1 MGIIIW
7 LGYIVLG
14 IILVFLL
21 YFIEKKYHLN
31 KFQSICFSI
40 IYMMILAGLGARFGF
55 SRFNE
60 NIFLVFVFELVF
72 KMIYYTYFLE
82 KDFFDKR
89 EGNVSYSIILIVLS
103 YIINTQFINKVD
115 QVFLSGEDFRIILW
129 FMAFLFLYQFFK
141 NKDDYLQGNKEIV
154 LPEKEKIVMM
164 YAKLKNQYLED
175 TRDYDKDLSYILYS
189 IMIFNN
195 YLRPEAYRTFDNLI
209 FKINGKANNLG
220 IMQVKSK
227 KFITDTESI
236 DLAYKKLVK
245 LRDKQSTKKINIDN
259 IIDNYDKDNSKNI
272 KLIYDYISK
281 I

>member
-1 MGIIIW
+1 
-7 LGYIVLG
+7 
-14 IILVFLL
+14 
-21 YFIEKKYHLN
+21 
-31 KFQSICFSI
+31 
-40 IYMMILAGLGARFGF
+40 
-55 SRFNE
+55 
-60 NIFLVFVFELVF
+60 
-72 KMIYYTYFLE
+72 
-82 KDFFDKR
+82 
-89 EGNVSYSIILIVLS
+89 
-103 YIINTQFINKVD
+103 
-115 QVFLSGEDFRIILW
+115 
-129 FMAFLFLYQFFK
+129 MAFLFLYQFFK

-175 TRDYDKDLSYILYS
+175 TKDYDKDLSYILYS